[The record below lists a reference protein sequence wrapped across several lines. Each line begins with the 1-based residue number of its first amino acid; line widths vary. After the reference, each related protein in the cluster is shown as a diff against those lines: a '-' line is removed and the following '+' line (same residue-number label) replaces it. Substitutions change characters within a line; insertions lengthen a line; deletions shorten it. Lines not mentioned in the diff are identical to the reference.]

1 MNVLMIYFDN
11 ANNQEYLF
19 QISSPIPRQYLR
31 TLLANAVGKPE
42 LADYNKYSNWEQ
54 VKMTRNKLEQ
64 SFSSEKLE
72 Y

>member
-1 MNVLMIYFDN
+1 MIYFDN
-11 ANNQEYLF
+11 ASTSFPKPESVK
-19 QISSPIPRQYLR
+19 IR

-42 LADYNKYSNWEQ
+42 LADYNKYPNWEQ